1 MPAPAASL
9 VLQAD
14 IKVDGNALSAK
25 AQAGLR
31 TVRVEMSLWM
41 PSRCTVRLTD
51 PDFELTDL
59 NTFAVGKP
67 LTVAIPSA
75 VTGST
80 TAVFAGEITDVAVE
94 PGPNGRHE
102 LVVGGLDKSH
112 RLAVA
117 TQVKSFA
124 NKTWAQIVQGIAG
137 NAGLTPDVTVSGSAL
152 PYVLQSVSDYAFLW
166 DIALRTGCE
175 WWVTTDGKLSFKKR
189 AATAGPTLTYGKEL
203 RDFRVRYS
211 GATRPNKVTV
221 QGWDNGTQAAI
232 TSDDSGLLTS
242 TSVPGI
248 GATST
253 FATGGRSS
261 SNSTWGK
268 AIVTGGYAVAD
279 AAEAKAVAD
288 AIAARVDAAEVVA
301 RGVAEVNPLVKVGQ
315 TVNVASM
322 GTRVSGAYLVTS
334 VEHIVGAERVE
345 TRFTAGN
352 KAPVGLGDLVGQGAG
367 NAPRWGELGLV
378 VGQVTAITGDP
389 DSAGRVK
396 VKFPSLSQQDT
407 STWARVLAPGAGATR
422 GMHFGPEVNDEVL
435 VGFEHG
441 DARFPV
447 VLGGLWS
454 KVNKPPVATAADPVV
469 SRLIK
474 SRLGHT
480 LEISDGSSPDK
491 KHIELKLEDGANKFR
506 LGADKT
512 DLEIASGKVFTI
524 KSGSAKIVID
534 AQGGVTIEGG
544 AVTIKAT
551 QDLSL
556 KGMNV
561 KVEGQMGVTIKAG
574 TEFKATASAGATL
587 DGGAMATVKGGMVKI
602 N

>member
-1 MPAPAASL
+1 MAASL
-9 VLQAD
+9 VLHAD
-14 IKVDGNALSAK
+14 VKVDGNDLTSDARRS
-25 AQAGLR
+25 LR
-31 TVRVEMSLWM
+31 SVRVEMSMWVA
-41 PSRCTVRLTD
+41 SRCTLRLID
-51 PDFELTDL
+51 PAFELTDL
-59 NTFAVGKP
+59 NTFAVGKA
-67 LTVAIPSA
+67 LTVAVPSSA
-75 VTGST
+75 TGST
-80 TAVFAGEITDVAVE
+80 TAVFVGEITDVSVE
-94 PGPNGRHE
+94 PGSSGRHE
-102 LVVGGLDKSH
+102 LVVGALDKSH

-117 TQVKSFA
+117 TNVKSFA
-124 NKTWAQIVQGIAG
+124 NQTWAQIVQAIAG
-137 NAGLTPDVTVSGSAL
+137 NAGLTPDVSITGSAL
-152 PYVLQSVSDYAFLW
+152 PYVLQTVSDYAFLW

-175 WWVTTDGKLSFKKR
+175 WWVDDSKLHFKKR
-189 AATAGPTLTYGKEL
+189 AATAGPTVTFNKDLLE
-203 RDFRVRYS
+203 FRVRYS

-221 QGWDNGTQAAI
+221 QGWDAGTQAAI
-232 TSDDSGLLTS
+232 TGDDSGLLTS
-242 TSVPGI
+242 TTVPGI

-268 AIVTGGYAVAD
+268 TALTGGFAVAD
-279 AAEAKAVAD
+279 ATEAKAVAD
-288 AIAARVDAAEVVA
+288 ALAARVDAAEVVA
-301 RGVAEVNPLVKVGQ
+301 RGVTEINPTIKVGQ
-315 TVNVASM
+315 TVTVASM
-322 GTRVSGAYLVTS
+322 GTRVSGAYLVTT
-334 VEHIVGAERVE
+334 VEHIVAPDRVE

-352 KAPVGLGDLVGQGAG
+352 KAPVGLADLMGGAG
-367 NAPRWGELGLV
+367 APAPRWGDLGLV
-378 VGQVTAITGDP
+378 VGKVTAVTGDP

-396 VKFPSLSQQDT
+396 VKFPSLSQSDT
-407 STWARVLAPGAGATR
+407 STWARVVAPGAGATR
-422 GMHFGPEVNDEVL
+422 GMFFGPEVNDEVL

-480 LEISDGSSPDK
+480 IEISDGTSPDK
-491 KHIELKLEDGANKFR
+491 KHIAMTLEDGSNKFR

-512 DLEIASGKVFTI
+512 DIEVASGKAFTI
-524 KSGSAKIVID
+524 KAGSAKISID

-551 QDLSL
+551 QDLEL

-561 KVEGQMGVTIKAG
+561 KINGSMGVEIKAG
-574 TEFKATASAGATL
+574 MELKASGGTGATI
-587 DGGAMATVKGGMVKI
+587 DGGAMATLKGGMVKI